1 MLDGRTVLV
10 TGASSGIGRV
20 TALFLAQQRATVLAG
35 MRTPEDLGP
44 GITTIKLDVTDPD
57 DVEALHEHAIDGL
70 VNNAGI
76 ATTGPLEFLPLDE
89 LRRQLEVNVIAQLA
103 VTQACM
109 PALGRAKGRIVNV
122 SSISGRVALPLYGPY
137 AASKFA
143 LEALSDSLRR
153 EQQDV
158 PVVLVEPGSI
168 ATPIWD
174 RSLAAADALYEAMPP
189 LAHERYGKLVAA
201 LRALAQRQGEE
212 GLPPEAVARIVA
224 TALVTER
231 PRTRYVVGRNA
242 QIQAV
247 LARALPGRA
256 MDRLLLKRI
265 VEQSK

>member
-1 MLDGRTVLV
+1 VLDGRTVLV
-10 TGASSGIGRV
+10 TGASTGIGRA
-20 TALFLAQQRATVLAG
+20 TALLLARLGANVLAG
-35 MRTPEDLGP
+35 MRTPQELGA
-44 GITTIKLDVTDPD
+44 GITPIRLDVTDPG
-57 DVEALHEHAIDGL
+57 ELGEIERLDGL

-76 ATTGPLEFLPLDE
+76 AITGPLEFLPLDE

-109 PALGRAKGRIVNV
+109 PALRNAHGRIVNI

-153 EQQDV
+153 EQADV
-158 PVVLVEPGSI
+158 PVVLIEPGSI

-174 RSLAAADALYEAMPP
+174 RSLAAADALYAAMPP
-189 LAHERYGKLVAA
+189 LAHERYDTLVAK

-212 GLPPEAVARIVA
+212 GDPPEAVARIVA
-224 TALVTER
+224 TALATSK

-242 QIQAV
+242 QLQAAI
-247 LARALPGRA
+247 ARLLPGRA
-256 MDRLLLKRI
+256 MDKLLAKRI
-265 VEQSK
+265 VEQSE